1 RASRTGAEGIQFT
14 EACNIN
20 SSLSVFGKVVKAL
33 ADGSPHVAYRE
44 SKLTH
49 LLSNSL
55 GGNSKT
61 ILVVTIKNTVK
72 LNLDKASQQN
82 LYLRNLLDVCLREL
96 QRLYAEGSN
105 IEHPLLRNKLGIA
118 GVEGDAD
125 QGSPSKRMK
134 LALTAAGQES
144 KAEGASSSDVVI
156 TKNVQE
162 GWKAQLVSIYV
173 VPFLPILVGVNITS
187 AAETLEKLAEA
198 KAYGSRLESTIAE
211 MADQIAR
218 LKVQRKEVLEAYES
232 FRTKHDA
239 TVERLEKAESAEVTL
254 R

>member
-1 RASRTGAEGIQFT
+1 M
-14 EACNIN
+14 
-20 SSLSVFGKVVKAL
+20 AL
-33 ADGSPHVAYRE
+33 GTHCSPC
-44 SKLTH
+44 LL
-49 LLSNSL
+49 LLSFTSRYADRAAQ
-55 GGNSKT
+55 
-61 ILVVTIKNTVK
+61 IKNTVK

-162 GWKAQLVSIYV
+162 GWKAVCSPPKRYE
-173 VPFLPILVGVNITS
+173 
-187 AAETLEKLAEA
+187 AAC
-198 KAYGSRLESTIAE
+198 
-211 MADQIAR
+211 
-218 LKVQRKEVLEAYES
+218 
-232 FRTKHDA
+232 KH
-239 TVERLEKAESAEVTL
+239 L
-254 R
+254 RCAFPPYSCWR